1 MAATSTGLIRCE
13 VVGDAPFENAK
24 HIIIKGL
31 PEYGADAPFFVLTDW
46 LKEDQHGSSVLVN
59 IIKAQTGGQN
69 YVVDVPGEALS
80 FGPRLLV
87 PVKSVEK
94 VA

>member
-13 VVGDAPFENAK
+13 VVGDAPYDNAK
-24 HIIIKGL
+24 HIVIRGL
-31 PEYGADAPFFVLTDW
+31 PEYGTDAPFFVLNEW
-46 LKEDQHGSSVLVN
+46 LSEDKKGPRVLVT
-59 IIKAQTGGQN
+59 IVRAQTGGDS
-69 YVVDVPGEALS
+69 YVVDVPGEPLS

-87 PVKSVEK
+87 PVKSVER